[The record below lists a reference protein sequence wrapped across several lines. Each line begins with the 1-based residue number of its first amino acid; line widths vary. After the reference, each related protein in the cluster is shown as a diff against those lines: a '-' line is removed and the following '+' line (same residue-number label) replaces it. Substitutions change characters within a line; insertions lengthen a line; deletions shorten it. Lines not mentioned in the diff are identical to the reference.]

1 MNNDTRKSI
10 STEISFHKNPN
21 DFKFRRQNDR
31 ALTNINTGKEI
42 YYFKNELLKDMKN
55 LEKNLTDKFSNADFN
70 IIENIKKL
78 NRDINILD
86 IKLKELS
93 TKITQDNSIKEKVDN
108 LEMVKS
114 KLLDDILVN
123 DMKVNTLD
131 KEIRQSIIDMNEL
144 LKETVIYAGVI
155 GPSCKFKTFHNYID
169 YTINELNI
177 LGTFKEK
184 NMMDLSSFKKKIES
198 NIQSFKLHVESLGRS
213 SKQYTTDNINKINKT
228 MHELFHQCDDK
239 IELMKSNFDEKF
251 KKVQN
256 QVDDIESK
264 FIKEMNDMKDRIS
277 VLEKDMNNQLKFYFN
292 LKDEVNKLKEN
303 NNDDIKPTK
312 KNSILKN
319 SDISNIINNKNK
331 INKRN
336 SIIKNETMEEIKNNS
351 VNPDENMY
359 SNNNSFIYRNKN
371 KSMNLHSEEDTKEI
385 KSIKSKFNN
394 MKKDDNDNDK
404 LNKNLNINVDNSN
417 TFNLNKYIQK
427 GIKKR
432 IEKEKNTIGKR
443 NLLLSRSEQEDEKQK
458 SFSPKRTSIKIKNTK
473 QSFNSSSHSNQS
485 SKSKNSKISLKTFE
499 NQKNFEAIKSMN
511 KFNESENKKEKEK
524 ENPNIN
530 LKTPTTDKNI
540 FNKNINMF
548 KEQNKLWLNE
558 KYKKNIKKQ
567 KSINDIKSLNIENDN
582 NILNVLNERYNL
594 SNQRTVKSSTKFKN
608 IILTLEGTKKMVYE
622 TKDFHRGK
630 NLYHIET
637 LSEKNTKKSYLR
649 ERLES
654 CRPFLIKK
662 NYKKNINNYL
672 FSGKEEPNDFMKYKN
687 NKFLLLNKSSSSK
700 IYLKNKHSADY
711 DNKETNMN
719 YNFSPSLNVTKYN
732 PKPKKQMNKTSEE
745 KSLQTEK
752 NYTNLDNK

>member
-10 STEISFHKNPN
+10 STEISFNKNPN

-55 LEKNLTDKFSNADFN
+55 LEKNLTDKFSNVDFN

-78 NRDINILD
+78 NGDINILD

-177 LGTFKEK
+177 LGTYKEK

-198 NIQSFKLHVESLGRS
+198 NIQSFKLNVESLGRS

-239 IELMKSNFDEKF
+239 IELMKSNYDEKF

-359 SNNNSFIYRNKN
+359 SNNSSFIYRNKN

-511 KFNESENKKEKEK
+511 KFNESENKKEKE
-524 ENPNIN
+524 NPNIN
-530 LKTPTTDKNI
+530 QKTPTTDKNI

-662 NYKKNINNYL
+662 NYKKI
-672 FSGKEEPNDFMKYKN
+672 
-687 NKFLLLNKSSSSK
+687 
-700 IYLKNKHSADY
+700 
-711 DNKETNMN
+711 
-719 YNFSPSLNVTKYN
+719 
-732 PKPKKQMNKTSEE
+732 
-745 KSLQTEK
+745 
-752 NYTNLDNK
+752 